1 MIDSVVGLTPGLHA
15 GARHDLLYNGHAME
29 KRVREVRGRRL
40 VLRKSVHTFLATP
53 VHQSTIWGGGV
64 PAGLRLLRG
73 LLSVNC

>member
-40 VLRKSVHTFLATP
+40 VLRKVFTPFWPPLYTPKHYMGGASPLA
-53 VHQSTIWGGGV
+53 SG
-64 PAGLRLLRG
+64 
-73 LLSVNC
+73 C

>member
-40 VLRKSVHTFLATP
+40 VLRKVFTPFWPPLLHTKALY
-53 VHQSTIWGGGV
+53 GGGV

-73 LLSVNC
+73 LLSVKC